1 MGINRKDIDKLFTGR
16 TVISSIYMDDIT
28 QENVMSFLTPVY
40 LAGSL
45 KGIVMVDVNQ
55 II

>member
-28 QENVMSFLTPVY
+28 GKRHELLTPVY
-40 LAGSL
+40 LAGTL